1 MDKTTINISLSI
13 ILTLIILAAIGGYY
27 IRSNR
32 EKSETSKDTTN
43 RVVTTNELGTDTGE
57 VVVHHQYWEFIDPD
71 TGVHYICWKH
81 GDGAGMTPR
90 LNADGTVM
98 VGD

>member
-1 MDKTTINISLSI
+1 MDKQTFNISISI
-13 ILTLIILAAIGGYY
+13 ILILIIIAAIGGCYV
-27 IRSNR
+27 RSNR
-32 EKSETSKDTTN
+32 EKISNDTTS

-57 VVVHHQYWEFIDPD
+57 IVVNHQYWEFIDPD

-81 GDGAGMTPR
+81 GNGAGMTPR

>member
-1 MDKTTINISLSI
+1 MDKQTFNISISI
-13 ILTLIILAAIGGYY
+13 ILILIILAAIGGCYV
-27 IRSNR
+27 RSNR
-32 EKSETSKDTTN
+32 EKISNDTTS

-57 VVVHHQYWEFIDPD
+57 IVVHHQYWEFIDPD